1 MKTQQFCRKN
11 CYGLNVRLS
20 APTFGILLWT
30 LLCSMWCCLGR
41 FLAPQELGPWWL
53 AFGGCLVLACLLS
66 PSLLPVC
73 SEVKKPLRTWLLL
86 PQHLAPVFGSSNHRL
101 EVLELSRTHIPSS
114 LRCSC
119 LRFCY
124 SGEKQQQQT
133 KTTTN
138 PGKAEC
144 RGFVTWMDTLEIR
157 TIIDCYVEDLCLQP
171 IPYPHDILVELTVGS
186 TGATHHHVIFQSQVW
201 FH

>member
-1 MKTQQFCRKN
+1 MLFSKTSGYGVVMVPPVRKYVSLAGILWKRNSFAGKN

-30 LLCSMWCCLGR
+30 LLCSMWCSLGR

-53 AFGGCLVLACLLS
+53 AFGGCLVLAPLLS

-73 SEVKKPLRTWLLL
+73 SEVKKPLRTWLFL
-86 PQHLAPVFGSSNHRL
+86 PQHLTPAFWSSNHRL

-119 LRFCY
+119 PRFCY
-124 SGEKQQQQT
+124 SGEKQQQQ
-133 KTTTN
+133 KL
-138 PGKAEC
+138 KQ
-144 RGFVTWMDTLEIR
+144 RQTLER
-157 TIIDCYVEDLCLQP
+157 
-171 IPYPHDILVELTVGS
+171 
-186 TGATHHHVIFQSQVW
+186 QSAGVLSRGW
-201 FH
+201 IHLKLEWSLIAM